1 MLIPLSSWLFDMHL
15 NTEAKHCPSPESVL
29 SLCSLLATC
38 FLLWLAWV
46 KLLCELGHLCSLSF
60 SFQITRSVLSLPQS
74 FSLFLSARHSN
85 FSSRCKQMDLP
96 AQPCDQTLPIWP
108 PSSLDMLTEHIFFF
122 FKKQKPQS

>member
-60 SFQITRSVLSLPQS
+60 FFRSHGLFYLSLSP
-74 FSLFLSARHSN
+74 SLSSCPHDIPIFHPAVNKWISLPSHVTRPFQYGRQAHSTCLLN
-85 FSSRCKQMDLP
+85 TF
-96 AQPCDQTLPIWP
+96 
-108 PSSLDMLTEHIFFF
+108 FFF